1 MILQAREAWSR
12 PIYGTIYAV
21 SLNCCAGFPST
32 QGIPPKFPLSLNH
45 GLHPPEKSTSAK
57 SSLRPPLPAQSR
69 VWYGGVGMLGLSQ
82 VLTKRSTTF
91 LAPTVAASAQPR
103 DQLNGFKTSPDRGL
117 LEIKGTT
124 LPPASIATL
133 TPQIIYIPDVSQTNL
148 IRGLIMQL
156 VSATKLRQQETTGGT
171 TQTRS

>member
-1 MILQAREAWSR
+1 
-12 PIYGTIYAV
+12 
-21 SLNCCAGFPST
+21 
-32 QGIPPKFPLSLNH
+32 
-45 GLHPPEKSTSAK
+45 
-57 SSLRPPLPAQSR
+57 
-69 VWYGGVGMLGLSQ
+69 MLGLSQ
-82 VLTKRSTTF
+82 VLTKRSIAF
-91 LAPTVAASAQPR
+91 LAVAASAQPR